1 MILIPSILVG
11 LGIVAVAFLSLALV
25 TKSHELLEWSEFTVN
40 VALIICLVLLTY
52 FTLGGR

>member
-11 LGIVAVAFLSLALV
+11 LGIVAVTFLVLALV
-25 TKSHELLEWSEFTVN
+25 TNSYELLAYSKFTVK

-52 FTLGGR
+52 LMLGGR